1 MKMHKKSVYRFYLMV
16 GAWLACTS
24 MFAGTQG
31 EGSVFI
37 PADDA
42 HIVYAP
48 HESQTGKRGFYGR
61 DR

>member
-1 MKMHKKSVYRFYLMV
+1 MKMHKKSVYRFCLMV

-42 HIVYAP
+42 HIVYM
-48 HESQTGKRGFYGR
+48 GR
-61 DR
+61 ISHRELRSA